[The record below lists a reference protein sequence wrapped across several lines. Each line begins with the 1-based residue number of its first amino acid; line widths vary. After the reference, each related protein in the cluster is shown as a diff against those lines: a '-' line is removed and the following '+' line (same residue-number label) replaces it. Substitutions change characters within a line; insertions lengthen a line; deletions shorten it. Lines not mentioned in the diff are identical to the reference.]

1 MATKRV
7 ILNGQTLIDLTLDT
21 VTPEDVVQG
30 KTFHGRDGEIYTG
43 TYRPNIAALTITE
56 NGIYPIDSS
65 VDGYGPITVE
75 VTSGT
80 VDPSQKAQLLPP
92 VLSID
97 QATSTLTITDTRNDN
112 HTEEYDIYFNGAYFM
127 TVNQHIV
134 KLNVYA
140 TIEDVVEVTA
150 TAKSQYFNT
159 SIRSNTIL
167 WWKQTTSSSP
177 SSSTTVS
184 KLTKP
189 TIFVN
194 GIKKTLHIYDPNS
207 TSFTK
212 GYNVYRND
220 ELIISTTTSANTVA
234 DRVFDLSEWIDYSE
248 GEYFQ
253 AQIKHN
259 PTYSTSYKD
268 SDLSE
273 KHYVHQANEGTPGLT
288 YSRTADTI
296 DPYYTC
302 TGLGS
307 ATATEIIIPSY
318 YNDEPVRVVGG
329 FQSKTSI
336 TRVTLSPNVRTLS
349 DNAFRYCSKLAVLDI
364 PYTLNSIGYYALES
378 TAITE
383 LDLSKNS
390 ISLGYY
396 SLNTSYLNKLIL
408 GDRSYGWSYNDIFS
422 SSAPIAEIYVN
433 SIETWLKCSFY
444 DYNTYLSRH
453 PIRNNTT
460 IYINGEPLTDLI
472 VPSHMT
478 SLPGG
483 CFNNYKKLNSV
494 DLQKVETVGSY
505 AFYNS
510 SVKAVFTSK
519 KLTTISQYAFC
530 SCSSLVNFDFQSG
543 LQTIGEYAFQYCSM
557 LQMHSLP
564 NSVLTIGNYAFYNIS
579 ALTEVTLPNSIS
591 SIGSQAF
598 AGCAN
603 LEKINIPINVTVLNS
618 TFASCTKLERVE
630 IPWGVFSLAGTFS
643 SCINLTEVVLTD
655 NIHTIGDST
664 FYNCVKLQPFELP
677 KQLVTIG
684 INAFQ
689 KCNLWERIIVP
700 DGVNTIGNYAFGSC
714 ESLKYCKIG
723 KSVLSISNNIFEKS
737 FSLEEIEVHPENI
750 AFYSKDGVLY
760 SIDNSKVVAYA
771 FSKDQESLVLADGAQ
786 SIYSYVFEK
795 AKLKE
800 IYLPDTL
807 TTISNYAFYQAADL
821 KKVVFGQGL
830 TTIGSSAFT
839 SSGIEEVILPEKFKT
854 LNSGAFSS
862 CRSLAKVRLGSTIT
876 IIPSSAFYD
885 CINLQDLVLPQSLI
899 TIESSAFQ
907 SCQALKYLEIPEKVE
922 TINGSA
928 FLRAFYNEKGTIVF
942 LNPSFKTVNTSAFAY
957 CKLSNVVFPPVE
969 NFGNGVFSYSE
980 IDSLDLSNLIF
991 TSVPSQSFYSAKIK
1005 KIVLWKNIT
1014 SIGSEAFRNATIE
1027 ELTFL
1032 GKYPIITNN
1041 NYNQWHNCILTK
1053 INISDLEDWLTATT
1067 RQVNNYGSYGNSSVV
1082 IAAAQK
1088 NLIDENQQTVT
1099 TLEIPSTITS
1109 WQASATQGFRW
1120 IETLILPEH
1129 LSSIN
1134 STAFNDYYSLKD
1146 FYFNANVSASTSFS
1160 QNGFL
1165 NMGEWQEYGT
1175 TIHIGASVQGIPQYF
1190 ISSADA
1196 TRRHNI
1202 TQIDFTEA
1210 VLCTKIGSY
1219 AFQYTFTIKEL
1230 NLPDT
1235 ITTLSSYCFQY
1246 MRGLETCSLPSNLT
1260 TIPSYAFRGC
1270 TKLKELSLPES
1281 CLTLNTY
1288 SFSYCDSL
1296 QSIVAPSITTI
1307 PNYCFEYCRSLKNFD
1322 FSKITTIGSYAFQ
1335 HCYGLQDLT
1344 IPATLTSINSY
1355 AFYQCYGL
1363 LRVTLEGGA
1372 PSIGSQ
1378 AFYYCQKLFEVVNY
1392 STLAITKGNTNNGYI
1407 AAYAKKIITPEDTD
1421 SILINHNDFIFYNN
1435 GTSWYLMGYVG
1446 AEEQIILPENYEDEN
1461 YLINNYCFVGSG
1473 IKNITIPNTI
1483 TTLPDYFCYWCSF
1496 LETVEIPENITKIG
1510 YYAFQYTGRLNLLNY
1525 KAKAATSASH
1535 AFSCSGYLEDGIEIN
1550 IENNV
1555 KILPGSMFGTS
1566 SGDYTKIKILN
1577 IKNPEGLTIKSGCF
1591 STYCTNNLMEVYVP
1605 TIEDWFKI
1613 VFENGTSNPLNITGT
1628 KLCFGED
1635 KILLEN
1641 LEQINWDEITLI
1653 PDYSFYSYDFLT
1665 AAYIPEG
1672 VRAVGNSAFYN
1683 SKIQKLVI
1691 PSSVSQ
1697 LGNNAFSQCQQ
1708 LQEIEYGAST
1718 LENTSSSS
1726 NIFSLPSTSGVNLS
1740 IKLIIRTN
1748 VQKITDYLFYNMYY
1762 LTNIEFENSA
1772 NGIKF
1777 GENAF
1782 SETTRIS
1789 RVDIDRIENWLSF
1802 TFANKFSNPIS
1813 QRNVTNT
1820 LYVNNEPLTILDIP
1834 GSITQINAY
1843 AFYGYFPL
1851 TKVII
1856 PSSVTTIGRN
1866 ALSFTPGLT
1875 TIVCADNHEH
1885 FTVEDEIL
1893 YNKEKT
1899 QLVCAIKSVPQN
1911 ITLPETLLTLDDGT
1925 FYQVT
1930 SLQTIQ
1936 LPDSLVSIGE
1946 YGFYYCSEL
1955 AEINLPLNLNFI
1967 GTYSFY
1973 YCQGLRK
1980 LYYNAKNIQ
1989 HFSSGRNMV
1998 FCYTGYT
2005 YKDLIVYIGNQVE
2018 SLPDYLFCPY
2028 GTENYQSQN
2037 GIKQVIFAEDSVCTT
2052 IGNYAF
2058 RYSTLLQEINLPAS
2072 LTTISNYAFE
2082 NCSVL
2087 AMVLIPINVTTIGS
2101 YAFQNCSVL
2110 QIFAEATSKPN
2121 GWNAYWNNSG
2131 RPVVWGYDGYEYTI
2145 QFVTNCDQVAEPIT
2159 SLGLIQLPLLVQE
2172 EYGLLGWHT
2181 QEDFSDTGFAPL
2193 QQIHGSQIPHDE
2205 NRVGTLYA
2213 KWVPISELDGTSLA
2227 KAIPIAENT
2236 VVTVTTIAGLKYYR
2250 FIPSQSK
2257 SYTYRSYDG
2266 SSHVDTWGNIMNSNG
2281 TQLIYNDDGAGN
2293 GQFTMSYT
2301 MTAGTAYYLGAR
2313 LYGQG
2318 AGGVFTIKIY

>member
-7 ILNGQTLIDLTLDT
+7 VLNGQTLIDLTLDT

-43 TYRPNIAALTITE
+43 KYKPNIAALTITE

-97 QATSTLTITDTRNDN
+97 QKTSTLTITDTRNDN

-140 TIEDVVEVTA
+140 TIEDVIEVTA

-159 SIRSNTIL
+159 SVRSNTVL
-167 WWKQTTSSSP
+167 WWKQTSSSSS
-177 SSSTTVS
+177 SSSTNVS
-184 KLTKP
+184 KLSKP

-207 TSFTK
+207 TTYTQ

-220 ELIISTTTSANTVA
+220 ELIISTTTSTNTVA
-234 DRVFDLSEWIDYSE
+234 ARVFDLSEWIDYSE

-253 AQIKHN
+253 VQIKHN
-259 PTYSTSYKD
+259 PNYSYNYRD
-268 SDLSE
+268 SDLSD

-453 PIRNNTT
+453 PIRSNTT

-472 VPSHMT
+472 VPSHIT

-483 CFNNYKKLNSV
+483 CFNNYKKLNTV
-494 DLQKVETVGSY
+494 DLQNVETVGSY

-519 KLTTISQYAFC
+519 KLKTISQYAFYGC
-530 SCSSLVNFDFQSG
+530 GSLVNFDFQSG
-543 LQTIGEYAFQYCSM
+543 LQTIGDYAFSSCSM
-557 LQMHSLP
+557 LQMYTLP
-564 NSVLTIGNYAFYNIS
+564 NSVLTIGKYAFNYIS
-579 ALTEVTLPNSIS
+579 SLTEVILPNSIS
-591 SIGSQAF
+591 SIGERAF
-598 AGCAN
+598 SSCAN
-603 LEKINIPINVTVLNS
+603 LEKINIPINVTALIS
-618 TFASCTKLERVE
+618 TFISCTKLERVE
-630 IPWGVFSLAGTFS
+630 IPWGVSDLTGTFS
-643 SCINLTEVVLTD
+643 SCTNLTEVILTD

-664 FYNCVKLQPFELP
+664 FNNCVNLQPFELP

-684 INAFQ
+684 SYAFQ
-689 KCNLWERIIVP
+689 KCNLWEQIVIP
-700 DGVNTIGNYAFGSC
+700 DGVNTIGNYAFSSC

-750 AFYSKDGVLY
+750 AFYCKDGVLY
-760 SIDNSKVVAYA
+760 SIDNSKVIAYA
-771 FSKDQESLVLADGAQ
+771 FSKDQETLTLVDGAIT
-786 SIYSYVFEK
+786 IYSYVFEK

-807 TTISNYAFYQAADL
+807 TTINNYAFYQAADI

-839 SSGIEEVILPEKFKT
+839 SSGIEEVILPENFKT
-854 LNSGAFSS
+854 LSSNAFSS
-862 CRSLAKVRLGSTIT
+862 CHSLVKVRLGSTLT
-876 IIPSSAFYD
+876 TIPSAAFSD
-885 CINLQDLVLPQSLI
+885 CINLQDLVLPQTLI
-899 TIESSAFQ
+899 TIESSAF
-907 SCQALKYLEIPEKVE
+907 SGCQALKYLEIPEKVE
-922 TINGSA
+922 TISSSA
-928 FLRAFYNEKGTIVF
+928 FYRAFYKEKGTIVF
-942 LNPSFKTVNTSAFAY
+942 FNPSFTTISSNAFSY
-957 CKLSNVVFPPVE
+957 CKLDNVILPPATS
-969 NFGNGVFSYSE
+969 FSSSVFSYSE
-980 IDSLDLSNLIF
+980 IDFLDLSNL
-991 TSVPSQSFYSAKIK
+991 TLTKVPSSCFYSAKIK
-1005 KIVLWKNIT
+1005 KLVLWKEIT
-1014 SIGSEAFRNATIE
+1014 SINSEAFRNATIE

-1032 GKYPIITNN
+1032 GKYPIITSDN
-1041 NYNQWHNCILTK
+1041 NQWYNCVLTK
-1053 INISDLEDWLTATT
+1053 INISDLEDWLIATT
-1067 RQVNNYGSYGNSSVV
+1067 KQVNSYSSYGNSSVV

-1088 NLIDENQQTVT
+1088 NLIDENRQTIT
-1099 TLEIPSTITS
+1099 TLEIPSTVTS
-1109 WQASATQGFRW
+1109 WTVSATQGFRW
-1120 IETLILPEH
+1120 IETLIIPNH
-1129 LSSIN
+1129 LTSIN
-1134 STAFNDYYSLKD
+1134 TTAFNDYYSLKD
-1146 FYFNANVSASTSFS
+1146 FYFDAAANASTSFA
-1160 QNGFL
+1160 QDGFL
-1165 NMGEWQEYGT
+1165 NMGEWQEDGT
-1175 TIHIGASVQGIPQYF
+1175 TIHIGTSVRGIPQYF
-1190 ISSADA
+1190 IASS
-1196 TRRHNI
+1196 TTTNKHNI
-1202 TQIDFTEA
+1202 IHIDFSEA
-1210 VLCTKIGSY
+1210 ELCTQIGSY
-1219 AFQYTFTIKEL
+1219 AFRYNYRITEL
-1230 NLPDT
+1230 ILPDT
-1235 ITTLSSYCFQY
+1235 ITSLSSNCFEY
-1246 MRGLETCSLPSNLT
+1246 MYGLETCSLSSNLT

-1270 TKLKELSLPES
+1270 TKLKEISLPES

-1288 SFSYCDSL
+1288 SFSNCISL
-1296 QSIVAPSITTI
+1296 QNVIAPSITTI
-1307 PNYCFEYCRSLKNFD
+1307 PNYCFEYCRSLRNFD
-1322 FSKITTIGSYAFQ
+1322 LSKITSVGQYAFRE
-1335 HCYGLQDLT
+1335 CYGLQELVF
-1344 IPATLTSINSY
+1344 PATLTTINSY
-1355 AFYQCYGL
+1355 AFYYCYGL

-1372 PSIGSQ
+1372 PSINSQ

-1392 STLAITKGNTNNGYI
+1392 STLTLTKGSTGYGYI
-1407 AAYAKKIITPEDTD
+1407 ATYAKKIITPEDTD

-1446 AEEQIILPENYEDEN
+1446 AEEQIILPENYEEEN
-1461 YLINNYCFVGSG
+1461 YVINNYCFVGSG
-1473 IKNITIPNTI
+1473 IKNITIPSTI

-1496 LETVEIPENITKIG
+1496 LETIEIPENITKIG

-1525 KAKAATSASH
+1525 KAKAVTSASH
-1535 AFSCSGYLEDGIEIN
+1535 AFSNSGYLGDGIEIN
-1550 IENNV
+1550 IESNV
-1555 KILPGSMFGTS
+1555 ETLPGSMFGTS
-1566 SGDYTKIKILN
+1566 SGDYTKIKIFN
-1577 IKNPEGLTIKSGCF
+1577 IKNPDDLIIKGGCF
-1591 STYCTNNLMEVYVP
+1591 STYCTNDLMKVYVP

-1613 VFENGTSNPLNITGT
+1613 VFENGSSNPLNIPGT
-1628 KLCFGED
+1628 KLCFGEE

-1641 LEQINWDEITLI
+1641 LEQINWNEITTI
-1653 PDYSFYSYDFLT
+1653 PSYAFYSYDFLT
-1665 AAYIPEG
+1665 TAYIPEG
-1672 VRAVGNSAFYN
+1672 VSIIGNYAFYN
-1683 SKIQKLVI
+1683 SKIQKLII
-1691 PSSVSQ
+1691 PTSVSQ
-1697 LGNNAFSQCQQ
+1697 LGNYAFSQCQQ
-1708 LQEIEYGAST
+1708 LQEIDYGAGA

-1726 NIFSLPSTSGVNLS
+1726 NVFSLPSTNNVSLDT
-1740 IKLIIRTN
+1740 KLIIRKN

-1762 LTNIEFENSA
+1762 LTHVEFENGA

-1777 GENAF
+1777 GANAF
-1782 SETTRIS
+1782 GETPRIS
-1789 RVDIDRIENWLSF
+1789 KVEIDRLENWLSF
-1802 TFANKFSNPIS
+1802 TFTNNFSNPIS
-1813 QRNVTNT
+1813 QRNVANT
-1820 LYVNNEPLTILDIP
+1820 LYVSNEALTILDIP
-1834 GSITQINAY
+1834 ESTPQINSY
-1843 AFYGYFPL
+1843 AFYRYFPL

-1856 PSSVTTIGRN
+1856 SSGVTTIGNN
-1866 ALSFTPGLT
+1866 ALSYTPGLT

-1885 FTVEDEIL
+1885 FTIENEIL

-1899 QLVCAIKSVPQN
+1899 QLICAIKSVPQN
-1911 ITLPETLLTLDDGT
+1911 IILPETLLTIDDGT

-1930 SLQTIQ
+1930 SLETIH
-1936 LPDSLVSIGE
+1936 LPDSLISIGE
-1946 YGFYYCSEL
+1946 YGFYYCSNL
-1955 AEINLPLNLNFI
+1955 AEINLPLNLDFI
-1967 GTYSFY
+1967 GTYCFY

-1998 FCYTGYT
+1998 FYYIGNT
-2005 YKDLIVYIGNQVE
+2005 YKDLIVYIGKQVE
-2018 SLPDYLFCPY
+2018 SLPNYLFCPY
-2028 GTENYQSQN
+2028 GTENYYSYN
-2037 GIKQVIFAEDSVCTT
+2037 CITQVVFEEGSICTT

-2058 RYSTLLQEINLPAS
+2058 RYATSLMEINLPDS
-2072 LTTISNYAFE
+2072 LITINTYVFSD
-2082 NCSVL
+2082 CSSL
-2087 AMVLIPINVTTIGS
+2087 PLIIIPIGVTTIGAYTFS
-2101 YAFQNCSVL
+2101 NCSALDIYAKV
-2110 QIFAEATSKPN
+2110 TSKPS
-2121 GWNAYWNNSG
+2121 GWNSNWNNSG
-2131 RPVVWGYDGYEYTI
+2131 RPVVWGYNGYEYTI
-2145 QFVTNCDQVAEPIT
+2145 HFVTNCDIEVESIT
-2159 SLGLIQLPLLVQE
+2159 SKGMIQLPLLVQE
-2172 EYGLLGWHT
+2172 EYGLLSWHLN
-2181 QEDFSDTGFAPL
+2181 EDFSDQGYIPL
-2193 QQIHGSQIPHDE
+2193 GNYHGSVFATEGQYE
-2205 NRVGTLYA
+2205 ATLYA
-2213 KWVPISELDGTSLA
+2213 RWVPIEEMDGSSMA
-2227 KAIPIAENT
+2227 RAIPIAANAT
-2236 VVTVTTIAGLKYYR
+2236 VTVTTIQGLKYYR
-2250 FIPSQSK
+2250 FIPSENR

-2266 SSHVDTWGNIMNSNG
+2266 STHVDTWGCIMNSSG
-2281 TQLIYNDDGAGN
+2281 SQLTYNDDSAGN
-2293 GQFTMSYT
+2293 AQFTMSYN
-2301 MTAGTAYYLGAR
+2301 MTANIPYYLGAR
-2313 LYGQG
+2313 LYSS
-2318 AGGVFTIKIY
+2318 APGGVFTIKIY